1 MENLN
6 NPNKKTKK
14 CVITNYFTQVTDV
27 RGASSEIVT
36 QTHPVSELS
45 SAQNTDRNQVSYCYL
60 N

>member
-6 NPNKKTKK
+6 NPNKKTKM